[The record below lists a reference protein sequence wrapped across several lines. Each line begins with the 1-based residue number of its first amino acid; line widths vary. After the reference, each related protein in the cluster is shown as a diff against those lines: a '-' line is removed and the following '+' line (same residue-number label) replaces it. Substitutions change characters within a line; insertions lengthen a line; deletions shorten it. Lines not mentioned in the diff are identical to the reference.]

1 MQQRRPLYLKA
12 ALIDLTAGLVLA
24 LSSSSL
30 AIAGTATG
38 SLSISVT
45 VESGCR
51 IRDASL
57 TFPNYVSGQS
67 TPVTAEGRLVVENC
81 TPGNLTIALD
91 GGRSGNVNA
100 RKLRNSSG
108 DTLSYQIYRDAA
120 LTNVAGSGNQAITG
134 RLTSGTTRS
143 FTIYGVIA
151 AGQVVP
157 PGVYSD
163 TVTMTLEF

>member
-1 MQQRRPLYLKA
+1 MLHLRLM
-12 ALIDLTAGLVLA
+12 AGLVLA
-24 LSSSSL
+24 LLSIGM
-30 AIAGTATG
+30 AAAGTATG
-38 SLSISVT
+38 SLSIQVT

-57 TFPNYVSGQS
+57 TFPNYVSGQ
-67 TPVTAEGRLVVENC
+67 TTAVTAEGRLIVENC

-91 GGRSGNVNA
+91 GGRSGNINA

-108 DTLSYQIYRDAA
+108 DTLSYQLYRDAA
-120 LTNVAGSGNQAITG
+120 MTSVAGTGSNAITG
-134 RLTSGTTRS
+134 RLTSGTTRA

-163 TVTMTLEF
+163 TVTMTLDF